1 MARRPVDVDEMRP
14 GERAA
19 VLAIGTANPV
29 NCVLQD
35 EYADWYFRATGSD
48 HLPHLKAKMKRMC
61 TCALR
66 VRFFLFFSEI
76 E

>member
-1 MARRPVDVDEMRP
+1 MRP

-19 VLAIGTANPV
+19 VLAIGTANPM
-29 NCVLQD
+29 NCVRQD
-35 EYADWYFRATGSD
+35 DYEYADWYFRATGSD
-48 HLPHLKAKMKRMC
+48 HLPHLKAKIKRMC

-66 VRFFLFFSEI
+66 VLFFLCFEI